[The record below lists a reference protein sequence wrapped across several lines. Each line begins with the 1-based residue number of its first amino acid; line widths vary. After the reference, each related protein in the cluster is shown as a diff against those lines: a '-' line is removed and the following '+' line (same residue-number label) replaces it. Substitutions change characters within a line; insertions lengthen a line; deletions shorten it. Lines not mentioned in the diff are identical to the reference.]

1 MYAVFK
7 RLSLLWMVFCIS
19 QMTVPIVFAQAPVSS
34 IAAFD
39 YPPYLAANEPKGGLV
54 GEIVLNS
61 YELEGHKVQLIFLPT
76 ARFVATAFNSQKSAC
91 IITTNKNLK
100 RLLPEEQLQV
110 LSSPPIAQIMMVL
123 VAYQPDK
130 ILPKFDSLE
139 DLAGRSIIAIR
150 SSNYTASLIAAGAS
164 VHEAAIESQL
174 PMLKLG
180 RGELALMGDLLA
192 RRMIQ
197 KSYAN
202 ETENFIILPKQVDTL
217 SLLFVCNKQH
227 PDGSILFERFKTGFQ
242 QLYKT
247 GKYRKLLNTYYGPK
261 LSKEYEKNIE
271 TLVAPWS
278 SYQP

>member
-19 QMTVPIVFAQAPVSS
+19 QMTVPIACAQPPVAS

-54 GEIVLNS
+54 GEIVLS
-61 YELEGHKVQLIFLPT
+61 SFALTGHKVQLIFLPT
-76 ARFVATAFNSQKSAC
+76 TRFVATAFNSQKSAC
-91 IITTNKNLK
+91 IIATNKNLK
-100 RLLPEEQLQV
+100 RLSTQDQLQV
-110 LSSPPIAQIMMVL
+110 ISSPPLAQIMMVL

-130 ILPKFDSLE
+130 NLPKFDSLE
-139 DLAGRSIIAIR
+139 DLAGKSIIAIR

-164 VHEAAIESQL
+164 VQEVAIESQL

-247 GKYRKLLNTYYGPK
+247 GKYRKLFNTYYGPK